1 MIMIIIINHFLL
13 RLTRTLR
20 GTKSASL
27 LMLISRVTSNPRL
40 GFKLAFIKKE
50 INLRLVLN
58 VRIEHSVNEN
68 GYVKRE
74 PD

>member
-27 LMLISRVTSNPRL
+27 LMLISCVTYNPRL
-40 GFKLAFIKKE
+40 GYTLAFIKKE
-50 INLRLVLN
+50 MNPPV
-58 VRIEHSVNEN
+58 
-68 GYVKRE
+68 GTKRQNRTLG
-74 PD
+74 